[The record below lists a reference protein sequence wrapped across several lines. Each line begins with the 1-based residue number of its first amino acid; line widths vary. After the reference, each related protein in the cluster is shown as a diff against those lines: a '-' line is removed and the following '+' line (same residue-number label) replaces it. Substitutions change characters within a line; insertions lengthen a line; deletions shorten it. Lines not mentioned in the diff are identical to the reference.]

1 MDSFAFGSP
10 MTLMNHHHHQ
20 QQYIPPSWTTAD
32 NNTRFLSIDS
42 QQQQQQ
48 QQQQQ
53 HCRPTFS
60 NETNNNQYNLSS
72 HIQPKLEPN
81 NIIINGNNDTLIDDQ
96 RTDTHSSMINDKQ
109 TVECVV
115 CGDKSSGKHYG
126 QYTCEGCK
134 SFFKRSVRRNLNYTC
149 RGNRKCPID
158 THHRNQC
165 QYCRFSRCLKMGMR
179 REAVQRGRVP
189 SVSNTYGHFTF
200 PPDAHNYLNNYIS
213 HLVRAESYSFISNRL
228 QSSSTPAAGSSSNSN
243 SSTSSDNNNNS
254 NVITMDNA
262 CELAASLLFG
272 AVEWARNIPF
282 FRELTL
288 NDQCLL
294 LQVTWNELFLLNAS
308 QCNMPIQAT
317 QLLILNGI
325 HNNTIDSDK
334 VQTYLDQTRKFQEQ
348 VEKFKL
354 MHLDHAEYSCLKAII
369 LFTPDAPGLSDPG
382 HIDNLQEKSVLA
394 LEEYIKSQYPSH
406 MNRFGKLLLR
416 LPSLKLVS
424 SHVIKEIFFV
434 RLVGKTP
441 IESLIRDMLLTNNT
455 FPNGTVSTAAS
466 SSSSSSTT
474 TTAATAATTT
484 PAFNINSTQVSN
496 QYSSYPQ

>member
-1 MDSFAFGSP
+1 
-10 MTLMNHHHHQ
+10 MTLMNHHHQ
-20 QQYIPPSWTTAD
+20 QQYIPPSWSTAE

-48 QQQQQ
+48 QQQQHQ
-53 HCRPTFS
+53 QQHHHHHCRPTFS
-60 NETNNNQYNLSS
+60 NETTNNHYNSISS

-81 NIIINGNNDTLIDDQ
+81 NIITNGNNETIIDDQ
-96 RTDTHSSMINDKQ
+96 HTDTHSSIINDKQ

-189 SVSNTYGHFTF
+189 SVANTYGHFTF

-213 HLVRAESYSFISNRL
+213 HLVRAEPYSFISNRL
-228 QSSSTPAAGSSSNSN
+228 QQSSSSSTPAAGSSSNSN
-243 SSTSSDNNNNS
+243 SSISSDNNS
-254 NVITMDNA
+254 NIISMDNA

-308 QCNMPIQAT
+308 QCNIPIQAT

-325 HNNTIDSDK
+325 HTNTIDTDK

-348 VEKFKL
+348 VEKFKV

-424 SHVIKEIFFV
+424 AHVIKEIFFV

-455 FPNGTVSTAAS
+455 IPNGTVST
-466 SSSSSSTT
+466 TT
-474 TTAATAATTT
+474 TTTTTTPASTTT
-484 PAFNINSTQVSN
+484 PAFNINATQVSN
-496 QYSSYPQ
+496 QYSIFPQ

>member
-1 MDSFAFGSP
+1 
-10 MTLMNHHHHQ
+10 
-20 QQYIPPSWTTAD
+20 
-32 NNTRFLSIDS
+32 
-42 QQQQQQ
+42 
-48 QQQQQ
+48 
-53 HCRPTFS
+53 
-60 NETNNNQYNLSS
+60 
-72 HIQPKLEPN
+72 
-81 NIIINGNNDTLIDDQ
+81 
-96 RTDTHSSMINDKQ
+96 
-109 TVECVV
+109 
-115 CGDKSSGKHYG
+115 
-126 QYTCEGCK
+126 
-134 SFFKRSVRRNLNYTC
+134 
-149 RGNRKCPID
+149 
-158 THHRNQC
+158 
-165 QYCRFSRCLKMGMR
+165 
-179 REAVQRGRVP
+179 
-189 SVSNTYGHFTF
+189 
-200 PPDAHNYLNNYIS
+200 
-213 HLVRAESYSFISNRL
+213 
-228 QSSSTPAAGSSSNSN
+228 
-243 SSTSSDNNNNS
+243 
-254 NVITMDNA
+254 MDNA

-288 NDQCLL
+288 NDQCVL
-294 LQVTWNELFLLNAS
+294 LQITWNELFLLNAS

-325 HNNTIDSDK
+325 HTNTIDSDK

-369 LFTPDAPGLSDPG
+369 LFTPGRSLKFLKEKRKFAFCLDAPGLSDPG

-424 SHVIKEIFFV
+424 SHVIKEIFFA

-455 FPNGTVSTAAS
+455 FPNGTVST
-466 SSSSSSTT
+466 TT
-474 TTAATAATTT
+474 TSSASAST

-496 QYSSYPQ
+496 QYSAFPQ